1 MPEYLT
7 TLVSDKSELQK
18 IYRQRSKP
26 YVEKSIKGKT
36 LELAGEKAEIEKK
49 EGWTPLAKRYKRV
62 VKMRK
67 AKPVDIVLEDEVW
80 SILFKMGFN
89 DYSKDRHFKI
99 FIDDATPARQI
110 DVFVKDDE
118 TALLVECTSSDER
131 KEKNLNDL
139 LEKII
144 SISKQVFNS
153 INKHYRP
160 EAKLKIRWIIATRN
174 IEWRKADLTKAE
186 ANNII
191 VLKDEELDYYNK
203 ITKHIKAAA
212 KYQLLAHVFS
222 QEKIHALD
230 LQVPATRGKM
240 GGLTF
245 YNFLIKPLDLLK
257 ISFISHKQSRNVEDF
272 ETYQRMLEPKRLEK
286 IARYVDAS
294 GQFPT
299 NIVINI
305 KADRKLRFD
314 KIQEIGDSAYGT
326 LYLPNHYASAWVIDG
341 QHRLYGYVYSKRSE
355 KGKDDKTTFPV
366 LAYENLPQTDEAKLF
381 VDINC
386 EQVRV
391 KRSLLNEIYAGLK
404 WDSTE
409 FSEKLDALCSRA
421 VMKLNTTTKSPFY
434 ERIIVSNTQKTYYR
448 CLTLTS
454 FVDGLKEN
462 NFFGEQKNV
471 FKPGVLYASYGEDLS
486 ETLDK
491 ATAILIHYFNLLKNS
506 LNEHWMLGDQPGGF
520 LSTNNGVRCLLRVLK
535 EVLLHIQDELKNDLD
550 DLPAETIN
558 EYLTKYVDIIIKH
571 FSSCPPETIQRFRSR
586 QALAGVSQN
595 AVEVMSFIHQDINE
609 FCPLKL
615 QEYLDTIDVVGTGE
629 AQKLINDIQR
639 TMFKYVTEKLKNQYG
654 ADRWWYDGVPEKVR
668 TICSDRCEKEKG
680 IKNKEQYLDIIDY
693 QSIAHD
699 NWCLFEKAFS
709 MSKDGGKEK
718 KLKWV
723 SELST
728 IRNTTHHPEKWPA
741 TKDQVRYVRDVH
753 KFVLDNFV
761 L

>member
-1 MPEYLT
+1 MPEYLSN
-7 TLVSDKSELQK
+7 LVCDQSELLK
-18 IYRQRSKP
+18 IYRQRSKLF
-26 YVEKSIKGKT
+26 VEKTVKGKT
-36 LELAGEKAEIEKK
+36 LELAKEKAEIEKK
-49 EGWTPLAKRYKRV
+49 EGWNVLPKKFKNS
-62 VKMRK
+62 VKLRRPK
-67 AKPVDIVLEDEVW
+67 SGDIALEDEVW
-80 SILFKMGFN
+80 SLLFQMGFAE
-89 DYSKDRHFKI
+89 YSKDRNFKI
-99 FIDDATPARQI
+99 FIDDETPARQV
-110 DVFVKDDE
+110 DVFAKDDE
-118 TALLVECTSSDER
+118 TALLVECTCCEER

-144 SISKQVFNS
+144 SINKETFTS
-153 INKHYRP
+153 INKHYNP
-160 EAKLKIRWIIATRN
+160 AAKLKIRWIIATRN

-186 ANNII
+186 TNNII
-191 VLKDEELDYYNK
+191 VLKEEELDYYKK

-212 KYQLLAHVFS
+212 KYQLLANVFS
-222 QEKIHALD
+222 QEKIHGLV

-257 ISFISHKQSRNVEDF
+257 ISFISHKQSRNVDDF

-286 IARYVDAS
+286 IARYVDA
-294 GQFPT
+294 GRQFPT

-305 KADRKLRFD
+305 KTDRKLRFD

-355 KGKDDKTTFPV
+355 KGKGDKTTFPV
-366 LAYENLPQTDEAKLF
+366 LAYENLPQTNEAKLF

-404 WDSTE
+404 WDSE
-409 FSEKLDALCSRA
+409 DFNEKLDALCSRTA
-421 VMKLNTTTKSPFY
+421 MKLNTTTKSPFY

-462 NFFGEQKNV
+462 NFFGDHKTV
-471 FKPGVLYASYGEDLS
+471 FKPGVLYASYGEDLGD
-486 ETLDK
+486 TLDK
-491 ATAILIHYFNLLKNS
+491 ATEILIHYFCLLKNS
-506 LNEHWMLGDQPGGF
+506 LTDHWMLGDQPGGF

-535 EVLLHIQDELKNDLD
+535 EVLLYIQDDIKNDLD
-550 DLPAETIN
+550 DLPAEAIN
-558 EYLTKYVDIIIKH
+558 GYLTQYIEIIIKH
-571 FSSCPPETIQRFRSR
+571 FSSCTPETVLRFRSR

-595 AVEVMSFIHQDINE
+595 AIELMSFIHQDVKE

-615 QEYLDTIDVVGTGE
+615 QEYLETIDEKGTQE
-629 AQKLINDIQR
+629 ARTLIDEVQI
-639 TMFKYVTEKLKNQYG
+639 TMFKYVTSKLLEQYG
-654 ADRWWYDGVPEKVR
+654 ITWWYDGIPEKVR
-668 TICSDRCEKEKG
+668 ISCTDRHEKEKG
-680 IKNKEQYLDIIDY
+680 IKNKEQYLTIIDY
-693 QSIAHD
+693 QSIAHE
-699 NWCLFEKAFS
+699 NWTLFEKIFS

-723 SELST
+723 HELSV
-728 IRNTTHHPEKWPA
+728 IRNITHHVEKWPA
-741 TKDQVRYVRDVH
+741 TKDQVNYVRDVH
-753 KFVLDNFV
+753 KFVMSNFV

>member
-1 MPEYLT
+1 MPEYLSN
-7 TLVSDKSELQK
+7 LVCDKTELLT
-18 IYRQRSKP
+18 IYRQRSKT
-26 YVEKSIKGKT
+26 YVEKKVKGKT
-36 LELAGEKAEIEKK
+36 LELAKEKAEIEKK
-49 EGWTPLAKRYKRV
+49 EGWTILPKKFKNSVRL
-62 VKMRK
+62 RK
-67 AKPVDIVLEDEVW
+67 PKPVDIALEDEIW
-80 SILFKMGFN
+80 SLLFQMGFDEYGRGRN
-89 DYSKDRHFKI
+89 LKV
-99 FIDDATPARQI
+99 FIDDETPARQI
-110 DVFVKDDE
+110 DVFAKDDE
-118 TALLVECTSSDER
+118 TALLVECTCCEER

-144 SISKQVFNS
+144 SISKEAFTS
-153 INKHYRP
+153 INKHYHP
-160 EAKLKIRWIIATRN
+160 AAKLKIRWIIATRN

-186 ANNII
+186 ANNIV
-191 VLKDEELDYYNK
+191 VLKDEELDYYK
-203 ITKHIKAAA
+203 KMTKHIKTAA

-240 GGLTF
+240 GGLSF
-245 YNFLIKPLDLLK
+245 FNFLIKPLDLLK
-257 ISFISHKQSRNVEDF
+257 ISFISHKQSRNIEDF

-286 IARYVDAS
+286 IAKYVDAG

-305 KADRKLRFD
+305 KTDRKLRFD
-314 KIQEIGDSAYGT
+314 KIQEIGDSSYGT

-355 KGKDDKTTFPV
+355 KGKEDKTTFPV
-366 LAYENLPQTDEAKLF
+366 LAYENLPQANEAKLF

-404 WDSTE
+404 WDSKDFT
-409 FSEKLDALCSRA
+409 EKLDALCSRT
-421 VMKLNTTTKSPFY
+421 VMKLNTTSKSPFY
-434 ERIIVSNTQKTYYR
+434 ERITVSNTQKTYYR

-462 NFFGEQKNV
+462 KFFGDHKTV
-471 FKPGVLYASYGEDLS
+471 FKPGLLYASYDEDLG

-491 ATAILIHYFNLLKNS
+491 ATEILIHYFNLIRSS
-506 LNEHWMLGDQPGGF
+506 LLDHWMLGDQLGGF

-535 EVLLHIQDELKNDLD
+535 EILLYIQDDIKNDLD

-558 EYLTKYVDIIIKH
+558 EYLSKYAGVIIKH
-571 FSSCPPETIQRFRSR
+571 FSSCSPETIQRFRSR

-595 AVEVMSFIHQDINE
+595 AIELMSFIHQDIPA

-615 QEYLDTIDVVGTGE
+615 QEYLDTIDEKGTQE
-629 AQKLINDIQR
+629 ARELIDQVQI
-639 TMFKYVTEKLKNQYG
+639 TMFKYVTGKLKEQHG
-654 ADRWWYDGVPEKVR
+654 EDWWYDGIPEKVR
-668 TICSDRCEKEKG
+668 TGCSDRHEKEKG
-680 IKNKEQYLDIIDY
+680 IKNKEQYLTIIDY
-693 QSIAHD
+693 QSIAHE
-699 NWCLFEKAFS
+699 NWGLFEKIFS

-723 SELST
+723 AELSV
-728 IRNTTHHPEKWPA
+728 IRNITHHVEKWPA
-741 TKDQVRYVRDVH
+741 TKEQVKFVRDVH
-753 KFVLDNFV
+753 QFVMGNFV